1 MKISKS
7 RLKQIIKEELT
18 RLTEVEFGGEEPP
31 TPGDVKFGYEQA
43 YKEIDRADLIDQ
55 FIEAVKELYGGTT
68 AGFSKLVDTMSD
80 EEIMQKWK
88 ETEELNRA
96 MARIRKKEEES
107 REMRRK
113 PDVDTTPEPGEEFPK
128 QRGMGRGLEEE
139 LTEPEKKR
147 KKKLEKELE
156 DLEHK

>member
-7 RLKQIIKEELT
+7 RLKQIIKEELN
-18 RLTEVEFGGEEPP
+18 RLTEVEFGGEEEP
-31 TPGDVKFGYEQA
+31 TPGDIKFGYEQA
-43 YKEIDRADLIDQ
+43 YKKIDRADLIDQ
-55 FIEAVKELYGGTT
+55 FIEAIKELYGGTT

-80 EEIMQKWK
+80 EDIMQKWK

-96 MARIRKKEEES
+96 IARNRKKEEER
-107 REMRRK
+107 REMKRK

-139 LTEPEKKR
+139 LTDTKRGKKDENNQTYPTR
-147 KKKLEKELE
+147 
-156 DLEHK
+156 DH

>member
-7 RLKQIIKEELT
+7 RLKQIIKEELN
-18 RLTEVEFGGEEPP
+18 RLTEVEFGGEEEP
-31 TPGDVKFGYEQA
+31 TPGDIKFGYEQA
-43 YKEIDRADLIDQ
+43 YKKIDRADLIEQ
-55 FIEAVKELYGGTT
+55 FIEAIKELYGGTT

-80 EEIMQKWK
+80 EEILQKWK

-96 MARIRKKEEES
+96 MARIREKEEER
-107 REMRRK
+107 REMKRK

-139 LTEPEKKR
+139 LTDTKREKG
-147 KKKLEKELE
+147 
-156 DLEHK
+156 

>member
-7 RLKQIIKEELT
+7 RLKQIIKEELN
-18 RLTEVEFGGEEPP
+18 RLTEVEFGGEEEP
-31 TPGDVKFGYEQA
+31 TPGDIKFGYEQA
-43 YKEIDRADLIDQ
+43 YKKIDRADLIDQ
-55 FIEAVKELYGGTT
+55 FIEAIKELYGGTT

-96 MARIRKKEEES
+96 IARNRKKEEER
-107 REMRRK
+107 REMKRK

-139 LTEPEKKR
+139 LTDP
-147 KKKLEKELE
+147 KEE
-156 DLEHK
+156 Q

>member
-18 RLTEVEFGGEEPP
+18 RLTEVEFGGEEVP

-43 YKEIDRADLIDQ
+43 YKDIDRADLIDQ

-80 EEIMQKWK
+80 E
-88 ETEELNRA
+88 
-96 MARIRKKEEES
+96 
-107 REMRRK
+107 
-113 PDVDTTPEPGEEFPK
+113 
-128 QRGMGRGLEEE
+128 
-139 LTEPEKKR
+139 
-147 KKKLEKELE
+147 
-156 DLEHK
+156 

>member
-7 RLKQIIKEELT
+7 RLKQIIKEELN
-18 RLTEVEFGGEEPP
+18 RLTEVEFGGEEEP
-31 TPGDVKFGYEQA
+31 TPGDIKFGYEQA
-43 YKEIDRADLIDQ
+43 YKKIDRADLIDQ
-55 FIEAVKELYGGTT
+55 FIEAIKELYGGTT

-96 MARIRKKEEES
+96 IARNRKKEEER
-107 REMRRK
+107 REMKRK

-139 LTEPEKKR
+139 LTDTKKG
-147 KKKLEKELE
+147 KKDDKKT
-156 DLEHK
+156 